1 MLKSR
6 PLWGFSDRELARM
19 VLQGLVIYDEE
30 HDMLYPAVSGEA
42 AAPIWRLSGGA
53 ANTDPNLSL
62 GGVMSTST
70 TAGSTFFDNVTGDE
84 SAAGDI
90 EYRGV
95 YVLNNGDVDLQSA
108 FVWIQSNT
116 PDTDTTVA
124 MALAAEGTN
133 ATMATIA
140 NENTAPATVSFTTPS
155 TKAGG
160 LSIGTL
166 AAGQRYGVWTRRTV
180 NAGAAA
186 FNNDTFTLRVEGD
199 TAA

>member
-1 MLKSR
+1 MKTSR
-6 PLWGFSDRELARM
+6 SLWGFSDRELAKM
-19 VLQGLVIYDEE
+19 VVQGLVYEQDGW
-30 HDMLYPAVSGEA
+30 LLPSVSGEA
-42 AAPIWRLSGGA
+42 AVPIWRISGGA
-53 ANTDPNLSL
+53 ANTDPNLAL

-70 TAGSTFFDNVTGDE
+70 VAGSNLFDNVTGDE

-95 YVLNNGDVDLQSA
+95 YVLNNGNVDLQSA
-108 FVWIQSNT
+108 FVWVQVNT
-116 PDTDTTVA
+116 PDPDTTVA
-124 MALAAEGTN
+124 MGLAGAGLN

-140 NENTAPATVSFTTPS
+140 NENTAPADGAAFTSPS
-155 TKAGG
+155 TKATG

-166 AAGQRYGVWTRRTV
+166 AAGQRYGVWIRRTV